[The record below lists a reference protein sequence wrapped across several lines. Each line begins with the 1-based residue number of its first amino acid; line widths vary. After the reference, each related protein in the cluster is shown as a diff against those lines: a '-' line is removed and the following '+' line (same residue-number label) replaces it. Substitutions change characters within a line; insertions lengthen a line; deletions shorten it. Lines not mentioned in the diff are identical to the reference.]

1 MIRRLRKKMVV
12 TIMSFITVFLALLIA
27 MITLIPINQ
36 IEAQTKKTLKKATQ
50 SYKSCLRVYGDDKK
64 ITYTDLDLD
73 SITENLVIIE
83 ASRKRKLLNWT
94 ANRLDLYTD
103 KDILRM
109 MDDVEA
115 GGRKFGI
122 VNGYYYLRK
131 RAYQGRILYTM
142 IDTNSFY
149 DAIVNS
155 LIWYVVFGI
164 MSWCLCLWLTLK
176 IVEKMLEPVKESMH
190 KQKQFIADAG
200 HELKTPVAVI
210 TANANVLEREIGPT
224 KWLTYITMEAQRMQS
239 LIKSLMTLA
248 ELEDSDKFTEFES
261 FDLSNAVMGAT
272 LPYESLAY
280 EKGTIMQCKITENIR
295 FYGNKERIIQM
306 VSALVS
312 NAVAYC
318 NTNGKIQISLK
329 QKKKEIE
336 LSVYNTGIGIR
347 KSDRKK
353 VFERFYRVD
362 PSRKRDH
369 GNYGLG
375 LSIVQ
380 SIVKEHHGKIRI
392 SGTYQEDVCFTILF
406 LK

>member
-1 MIRRLRKKMVV
+1 
-12 TIMSFITVFLALLIA
+12 MSFITVFLVLLIA
-27 MITLIPINQ
+27 MITIIPINH
-36 IEAQTKKTLKKATQ
+36 IETQTKKTLIEAAQ
-50 SYKSCLRVYGDDKK
+50 SYKSCLRVYGSDKK
-64 ITYTDLDLD
+64 IAYTDLDLD
-73 SITENLVIIE
+73 PITENLVIIE
-83 ASRKRKLLNWT
+83 VSRKKKLLNWT
-94 ANRLDLYTD
+94 ANRLDLYTE
-103 KDILRM
+103 KDILQM
-109 MDDVEA
+109 IDDVEA
-115 GGRKFGI
+115 RGKRFGI
-122 VNGYYYLRK
+122 VKGYYYLTK
-131 RAYQGRILYTM
+131 RAYRGRKLYTM

-155 LIWYVVFGI
+155 LIWFAVFGI
-164 MSWCLCLWLTLK
+164 LSWCLCFWVTLK
-176 IVEKMLEPVKESMH
+176 IVKKMLEPVKESMH

-224 KWLTYITMEAQRMQS
+224 KWLAYITMEAQRMQS

-248 ELEDSDKFTEFES
+248 ELEDSDKCIEFES
-261 FDLSNAVMGAT
+261 FDLSNAVLGAT

-280 EKGTIMQCKITENIR
+280 EKGTIIQCNIKENIH
-295 FYGNKERIIQM
+295 FYGNKEKIIQM

-336 LSVYNTGIGIR
+336 LSVYNTGIGI
-347 KSDRKK
+347 KVSDRKK

-362 PSRKRDH
+362 SSRQRDQ

-380 SIVKEHHGKIRI
+380 SIVKEHHGKIQI

-406 LK
+406 